1 MNERLNAIVGAKIAR
16 FKKKMASVKKTIRS
30 IPNNTVTTVKVVTK
44 TAEKRINLFQNRLA
58 RLANSIRAFGTVVA
72 NMGQGG
78 LLFAS
83 PSLVPILASAVG
95 LLGTLGPLL
104 AVAGSN
110 TVALA
115 AAFGIAGGATVAFGA
130 AAMPTIKSIID
141 GTAKSTAENNR
152 AKKALQSLKSTWEG
166 VQKAIAPEVANAF
179 ADAMIGIQSALK
191 SLNPMFKSVAKT
203 VADLAKDFNKFMK
216 TKTAKQFFGYLNK
229 NAGPILDKIMS
240 GVGGLIEGFMNLTV
254 AFGPLTDFMAQGFKN
269 MGDSFAEFTDRVKNS
284 KGLQTF
290 ISYLQTNGPKVW
302 AIIQNIT
309 LGLVGMFTAFGP
321 LAADMMT
328 GLQSLTARFKEWG
341 QTLSEN
347 QQFQKFI
354 GYIRENA
361 PTVISLIGNIT
372 SFLVNLG
379 IAIAPI
385 GAKVLELV
393 NSFFAWTSSMMEAH
407 PLLGKIIALGTML
420 MGAFMMILPPLVA
433 VRTAFAGFPTII
445 ATAVGKILPLFNI
458 FKLTM
463 LTGLKM
469 LGTRMYLF
477 GTRVM
482 TTAASVLASFGR
494 MIAGAARWAAQ
505 KSVYIARVIAR
516 YAVLAARSAANAA
529 RVAASF
535 TVTMVRAAV
544 TWAARTAAQIAKVI
558 ARLAVLSARAAAN
571 AARVALSF
579 TVTMV
584 KAAAKA
590 AASMAKSVA
599 KMIAKYAL
607 LAAKSMVHAA
617 KVAASWFIAMGPVG
631 WVIGAIVG
639 VAAVVIANWDK
650 IKNWTVKTW
659 NKVWGKIKEI
669 GDKIKGFFEGLDLYQ
684 SGKAIIQS
692 AIDGIMNMKDKIV
705 GKVEDI
711 VGAVRDLWPFSP
723 AKEGPLSD
731 IHKMDFAGPIGKSID
746 KAKRPLTTSMTNLA
760 GVARNAFKPDITMAD
775 IGGTATIDTSI
786 SGGSKA
792 IEHAFSAE
800 MNDFELPDQRE
811 QYAVL
816 NIDGYESKGV
826 LKFVSDGQKRA
837 NYRSYKGGRV

>member
-95 LLGTLGPLL
+95 LLGTLGPLI

-393 NSFFAWTSSMMEAH
+393 NSFLAWTSSMMEAH

-445 ATAVGKILPLFNI
+445 ATAVGKMLPLFNT

-482 TTAASVLASFGR
+482 TTAASVLDSFGR

-505 KSVYIARVIAR
+505 T
-516 YAVLAARSAANAA
+516 
-529 RVAASF
+529 VAK
-535 TVTMVRAAV
+535 
-544 TWAARTAAQIAKVI
+544 IAKVI
-558 ARLAVLSARAAAN
+558 ARLAVLAAKAAAN

-590 AASMAKSVA
+590 AASMARSVA

-669 GDKIKGFFEGLDLYQ
+669 GDKIKSFFEGLDLYQ

-775 IGGTATIDTSI
+775 IGGSVNVGANI
-786 SGGSKA
+786 KPNA
-792 IEHAFSAE
+792 PV
-800 MNDFELPDQRE
+800 DFETSFGYGRNQNNTDGKRE
-811 QYAVL
+811 Y
-816 NIDGYESKGV
+816 NIHFHERTPTPSEVARKVNQLDRE
-826 LKFVSDGQKRA
+826 LAMR
-837 NYRSYKGGRV
+837 GGF

>member
-44 TAEKRINLFQNRLA
+44 TAEKRINLFQHRLA

-95 LLGTLGPLL
+95 LLGTLGHLL

-328 GLQSLTARFKEWG
+328 GLQNLTARFKEWG

-407 PLLGKIIALGTML
+407 PWLGKIIALGTML
-420 MGAFMMILPPLVA
+420 MGAFMMILPPLIS

-445 ATAVGKILPLFNI
+445 ATAVGKMLPLFNT

-505 KSVYIARVIAR
+505 
-516 YAVLAARSAANAA
+516 
-529 RVAASF
+529 
-535 TVTMVRAAV
+535 
-544 TWAARTAAQIAKVI
+544 TAAKIAKVI
-558 ARLAVLSARAAAN
+558 ARLVVLAAKAAAN

-590 AASMAKSVA
+590 AASMARSIA

-669 GDKIKGFFEGLDLYQ
+669 GDRIKSFFEGLDLYQ

-786 SGGSKA
+786 NGGSKA

-800 MNDFELPDQRE
+800 MNDFELPEQDAVIVLDGRE
-811 QYAVL
+811 VGRGTFKY
-816 NIDGYESKGV
+816 IEE
-826 LKFVSDGQKRA
+826 FQKRK
-837 NYRSYKGGRV
+837 REERGRFKDA